1 MLTVREGV
9 VTVKDLISRLQIA
22 VFMLCLFTGAFC
34 TGCASSTGAVLRASD
49 VTAINNQ
56 NDNETYVLGIGD
68 IIATKFFYN
77 EKLNEEVTVRPDG
90 KISLQLIGDVTAAGV
105 TPIQLAT
112 ELRGAYSKVL
122 RMDSPQVSVI
132 VKNVKAPEMAVIV
145 KDFTQQRVYVG
156 GEVTRPGL
164 IPLRGMLRMLDAVI
178 LTGGALNTANMT
190 NVKLIRHKGS
200 QKPDVYTFDLNS
212 VIEGETPDI
221 ILKPYDIVY
230 LPKTTISK
238 VDLFMEQYLYK
249 VFPFQ
254 TLFNLNYY
262 INPAVNV
269 P

>member
-1 MLTVREGV
+1 
-9 VTVKDLISRLQIA
+9 
-22 VFMLCLFTGAFC
+22 
-34 TGCASSTGAVLRASD
+34 
-49 VTAINNQ
+49 
-56 NDNETYVLGIGD
+56 
-68 IIATKFFYN
+68 
-77 EKLNEEVTVRPDG
+77 
-90 KISLQLIGDVTAAGV
+90 
-105 TPIQLAT
+105 
-112 ELRGAYSKVL
+112 
-122 RMDSPQVSVI
+122 
-132 VKNVKAPEMAVIV
+132 
-145 KDFTQQRVYVG
+145 
-156 GEVTRPGL
+156 
-164 IPLRGMLRMLDAVI
+164 MLRMLDAVI

>member
-1 MLTVREGV
+1 M
-9 VTVKDLISRLQIA
+9 VTVKGSSSRFQIA
-22 VFMLCLFTGAFC
+22 VFILCLSTGAFYS
-34 TGCASSTGAVLRASD
+34 GCASSTGSTLRASD

-56 NDNETYVLGIGD
+56 NKDETYVLGIGD

-90 KISLQLIGDVTAAGV
+90 KISLQLIGDVTAAGL
-105 TPIQLAT
+105 TPLQLAT
-112 ELRGAYSKVL
+112 QLRGAYSKVL

-132 VKNVKAPEMAVIV
+132 VKNVKAPEMALMV

-164 IPLRGMLRMLDAVI
+164 IPLKGMLRMLDAVI
-178 LTGGALNTANMT
+178 LAGGALNTANMAKA
-190 NVKLIRHKGS
+190 KLIRHKGF
-200 QKPDVYTFDLNS
+200 QKPDVYTFNLDS
-212 VIEGETPDI
+212 VIEGETPDV

-230 LPKTTISK
+230 LPKTTIAK
-238 VDLFMEQYLYK
+238 VDLFTEQYLYK

-254 TLFNLNYY
+254 TLFNFQYY
-262 INPAVNV
+262 INPAVNI